1 MKIGEARRLTPAA
14 IVPVLTARSD
24 SQQLQQF
31 HSWAH
36 SPTSA
41 VLLAIGWVV
50 AAVVVFTPLGRKISG
65 RSASSTLR
73 AVVVVLGALG
83 AVSWVSRS
91 GLFTILMMV
100 ALWACA
106 VWCIV
111 TLIGPAMS
119 RAGDLKTE
127 LDPEKR
133 AELEAE
139 RAAAAKRGASLEHV
153 LDEVEEERH

>member
-1 MKIGEARRLTPAA
+1 MKIGEAWRLSPAA
-14 IVPVLTARSD
+14 IAPVLATGSG

-31 HSWAH
+31 HTWAH

-41 VLLAIGWVV
+41 VLLAVGWAV
-50 AAVVVFTPLGRKISG
+50 AAALVFTPLGRRISG
-65 RSASSTLR
+65 RTASSTLR
-73 AVVVVLGALG
+73 AVVVVLGVLG
-83 AVSWVSRS
+83 VVSWVTRS
-91 GLFTILMMV
+91 SLFTTLMLV

-111 TLIGPAMS
+111 RLIGPAMS

-139 RAAAAKRGASLEHV
+139 HAAAAERGASLEHV